1 MNSECEIGKVEERHW
16 LFTSNCLI
24 FLWNIYYLCKRQKIL
39 EKTAS
44 TLIPLNSF
52 LTLPPLRSPNT
63 VALKNSAFHMA
74 HSGNVWVP
82 DLTVLSKS
90 HFHAIHRIYLTPCI
104 TDEKHGLNVAFG
116 LQLGWLGNGGA
127 TKPRY
132 KSYPVKVIVN
142 AVSLLFYSSSAI
154 FLVTGQQDVE
164 RSKWIHFS

>member
-24 FLWNIYYLCKRQKIL
+24 FLWNVYYLCKRQKIL

-52 LTLPPLRSPNT
+52 LTLPPFRSPNT
-63 VALKNSAFHMA
+63 VAPQNSAFHMV
-74 HSGNVWVP
+74 HSGNVWVQTLQFSP
-82 DLTVLSKS
+82 NLTSIRYIEYTWRPAWLMKNM
-90 HFHAIHRIYLTPCI
+90 
-104 TDEKHGLNVAFG
+104 GLNVAFG
-116 LQLGWLGNGGA
+116 LQLDWLGNGGA

-132 KSYPVKVIVN
+132 KSYPVQVIVN

-154 FLVTGQQDVE
+154 FLVTGQDVE
-164 RSKWIHFS
+164 RSEWIHFS